1 MCVQK
6 TKLEWGERLQG
17 NIDDC
22 GVGIKERMY
31 WCRGNVTIRLRSG
44 QSCDLLIVPALTN
57 QIAWNHLIAL
67 STRIAIHGLHMPLS
81 HMLSPISIS
90 ITTILPQHLP
100 ILPTINGKYLP
111 SNVTTPRLAD
121 EEHHTFCDR
130 LNGYRLAKSG
140 SGSTI
145 NMQD

>member
-44 QSCDLLIVPALTN
+44 RSCDLLIVPALTN

-100 ILPTINGKYLP
+100 ILPTINGKYLT
-111 SNVTTPRLAD
+111 SNVATPRLAD
-121 EEHHTFCDR
+121 EEHHTLCNR
-130 LNGYRLAKSG
+130 LNGDRLAKSG

-145 NMQD
+145 NMQE